1 MNKKWIITI
10 VIVFFIVA
18 GGIFTFTQ
26 LNNNSFHATIT
37 YVGEDFIL
45 VESDS
50 DNHLGNYSISIN
62 QDTQIL
68 DANAN
73 AIFIVDLSEGDTII
87 VHYKG
92 TIQESDPA
100 LISNCTK
107 IELLE

>member
-10 VIVFFIVA
+10 VVVFFLVA
-18 GGIFTFTQ
+18 GGIFSFIQ
-26 LNNNSFHATIT
+26 LNNKSFHATIT

-50 DNHLGNYSISIN
+50 DNYLGNYSISIN

-68 DANAN
+68 DTTGDT
-73 AIFIVDLSEGDTII
+73 ISIVDLSEGDTII

-100 LISNCTK
+100 LISYCTR